1 MEQIF
6 LNFDDHPQAVIE
18 PNHEKL
24 PFHFHF
30 KLIYAFVPLE
40 IIEQFLEKVDHQI
53 IGYFDS
59 VSFNPFIY
67 EIVINHQKLT
77 LCQAPLGAPAAT
89 QLLDWL
95 IAYGVRKVLAIGN
108 AGVLADIAENKL
120 LLPNKAIRDEGTS
133 FHYLKPGKL
142 IDFSSNYLDQIKH
155 ELNLLKLEYK
165 EVTTWSTDGFFR
177 ETQSKIKQ
185 ARQLGATTVEME
197 CAALAACSQFRNVKF
212 AQLLF
217 SADTLA
223 DPKKYYERR
232 WGKSSYLKSIKIAT
246 QILINI
252 E

>member
-1 MEQIF
+1 MDQIF
-6 LNFDDHPQAVIE
+6 LTFDDQSQAVIE

-24 PFHFHF
+24 PFHFHS
-30 KLIYAFVPLE
+30 KLIYAFVPQE
-40 IIEQFLEKVDHQI
+40 IIERFLEKVDHQI

-67 EIVINHQKLT
+67 EIMIAHQKLT

-95 IAYGVRKVLAIGN
+95 IAYGVQKVLAIGN
-108 AGVLADIAENKL
+108 AGVIADIAENKL
-120 LLPNKAIRDEGTS
+120 LVPSKAIRDEGTS
-133 FHYLKPGKL
+133 FHYLKPSNL
-142 IDFSSNYLDQIKH
+142 INFSSNYLNQIKR
-155 ELNLLKLEYK
+155 ELNHLKLEYQ

-177 ETQSKIKQ
+177 ETQSKIKH

-197 CAALAACSQFRNVKF
+197 CAALAACSQFRNVEF

-217 SADTLA
+217 TADTLA
-223 DPKKYYERR
+223 DPEKYHERC
-232 WGKSSYLKSIKIAT
+232 WGRNSYLKTVKIAT

-252 E
+252 K